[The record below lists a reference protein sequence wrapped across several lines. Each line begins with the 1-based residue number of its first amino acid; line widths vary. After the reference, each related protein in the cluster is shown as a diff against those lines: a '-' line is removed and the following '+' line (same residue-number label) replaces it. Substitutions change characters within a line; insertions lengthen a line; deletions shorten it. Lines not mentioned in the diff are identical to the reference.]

1 MSDLFIS
8 FGNGLSPVDSNST
21 NNIDFKFY
29 LRNDNSGWDIKIN
42 NQYTSLGV
50 DVYYDED
57 EIQYNITN
65 ISVGGDCRVGLESF
79 QFPYGGVSYPPNLLT
94 LAMSIQKYFEN
105 NLDIS
110 K

>member
-29 LRNDNSGWDIKIN
+29 ARTDNSGWNIKIN
-42 NQYTSLGV
+42 NEPTSFGV
-50 DVYYDED
+50 DVIDED
-57 EIQYNITN
+57 ELEYNLTK
-65 ISVGGDCRVGLESF
+65 GGVGLESF